1 MTQLATNVPNVSV
14 KFLDVN
20 GNITVPWLM
29 FLTQLYQRTGGPQTP
44 PLTLT
49 QIQEYLSGLVIEDA
63 NGFNGVVDSTTGV
76 PLVTLET
83 TVTGI
88 TYGDGTGL
96 FPVTIGANLDFTDG
110 VLSAS
115 GGGGSSPAGLAFA
128 ARHG

>member
-1 MTQLATNVPNVSV
+1 
-14 KFLDVN
+14 
-20 GNITVPWLM
+20 M
-29 FLTQLYQRTGGPQTP
+29 FLTQLYQRTGGNQTP
-44 PLTLT
+44 PLSLT

-63 NGFNGVVDSTTGV
+63 NGFNGTVDGSTGV

-96 FPVTIGANLDFTDG
+96 FPVTIGANLDFTAG